1 MSDTIEGLRWRAR
14 EAAAKGD
21 LISAKICD
29 NAAGEIK
36 RLREALLKIAGS
48 MIGTG
53 QNSRVLVEI
62 AREALGDD

>member
-1 MSDTIEGLRWRAR
+1 MI
-14 EAAAKGD
+14 
-21 LISAKICD
+21 AKIEWTGPAPQWIVKEMRD
-29 NAAGEIK
+29 EIERQDAEIK

-62 AREALGDD
+62 AKEALGE